1 MNPDVDAI
9 RARFPSLST
18 QDNGVSRIYF
28 DNPAGTQVPASV
40 AKAVADSMIDS
51 CANQGGPFRTSRLVN
66 ELIKDARHA
75 MADLLNAESVD
86 EIIFGQS
93 MTALTFSLSRS
104 IGPTLEAGDEIVVS
118 QMDHDANITPWV
130 MMARDHDLRIRWLPF
145 STETYEFDLADLDEL
160 LTDRTRMVCVGGA
173 SNLTGTLH
181 DIRTICAKARD
192 AGAMSFI
199 DGVQSVPH
207 VPTDVQDIGC
217 DFLACSAYKFFG
229 PHQGVLWGRREA
241 FAPLTAYQ
249 VRPASPVIPGNFE
262 TGTPSFELMAGT
274 KAAVEYFDWI
284 GTSMAADYLD
294 RYKHLAGRR
303 QRLHAAMALL
313 TDYEQELSS
322 HLIAGLQS
330 IRGITVH
337 GVTDADAM
345 RRRVPTVSFTSGQ
358 KDPQTIAEA
367 LAEENMFVWHG
378 HNYAVEVVKTLGLDD
393 SGGVV
398 RVGPVHYNTQSELDR
413 LLDSLESRVLR
424 A

>member
-1 MNPDVDAI
+1 
-9 RARFPSLST
+9 
-18 QDNGVSRIYF
+18 
-28 DNPAGTQVPASV
+28 
-40 AKAVADSMIDS
+40 
-51 CANQGGPFRTSRLVN
+51 
-66 ELIKDARHA
+66 
-75 MADLLNAESVD
+75 
-86 EIIFGQS
+86 
-93 MTALTFSLSRS
+93 MTALTFSLARS

-130 MMARDHDLRIRWLPF
+130 MMARDHGLEIRWLPF

-181 DIRTICAKARD
+181 DIRAICAKARE

-207 VPTDVQDIGC
+207 VPTDVSEIGC

-229 PHQGVLWGRREA
+229 PHQGILWGRREA

-249 VRPASPVIPGNFE
+249 VRPASSVIPGNFE

-284 GTSMAADYLD
+284 GTSMAADYMD
-294 RYKHLAGRR
+294 RYQHLEGRR

-313 TDYEQELSS
+313 ADYEQGLSL

-330 IRGITVH
+330 INGITVH
-337 GVTDADAM
+337 GVTDADAVH
-345 RRRVPTVSFTSGQ
+345 RRVPTVSFTFGQ
-358 KDPQTIAEA
+358 KDPKTIAEA
-367 LAEENMFVWHG
+367 LAEENMFVWNG
-378 HNYAVEVVKTLGLDD
+378 HNYAVEVVKALGLEDT
-393 SGGVV
+393 GGVV
-398 RVGPVHYNTQSELDR
+398 RVGPVHYNTQAELDQ
-413 LLDSLESRVLR
+413 LLDALETRVLR

>member
-1 MNPDVDAI
+1 MAPDIDAI

-18 QDNGVSRIYF
+18 QDDGLPRIYF

-40 AKAVADSMIDS
+40 ATAVADCLIDC
-51 CANQGGPFRTSRLVN
+51 CANQGGPFRTSRMVD
-66 ELIKDARHA
+66 ELIRDARVA
-75 MADLLNAESVD
+75 MADLLNAESAD

-104 IGPTLEAGDEIVVS
+104 IGPTLTAGDEIIVS

-145 STETYEFDLADLDEL
+145 STETYEFDLADLEEL

-181 DIRTICAKARD
+181 DIKAICSKARD
-192 AGAMSFI
+192 VGAMSFI

-207 VPTDVQDIGC
+207 VPTDVRDIGC

-241 FAPLTAYQ
+241 FAPLQAYQ
-249 VRPASPVIPGNFE
+249 VRPAPSVIPGNFE

-284 GTSMAADYLD
+284 GTSMADDYMD
-294 RYKHLAGRR
+294 RYQHLAGRR
-303 QRLHAAMALL
+303 QRLHAAMAMLA
-313 TDYEQELSS
+313 DYEQGLST
-322 HLIAGLQS
+322 HLIAGLES
-330 IRGITVH
+330 INGVTVH
-337 GVTDADAM
+337 CVTDPAAVA
-345 RRRVPTVSFTSGQ
+345 RRVPTVSFTASQ
-358 KDPQTIAEA
+358 KDPRSIAEA
-367 LAEENMFVWHG
+367 LDEESIFVWHG
-378 HNYAVEVVKTLGLDD
+378 HNYAVEVVKTLGLEN

-413 LLDSLESRVLR
+413 LLDTLESRVLS